1 MPRPR
6 SPKSNLFR
14 LLESALQPI
23 YVLADDQSI
32 LFANESLARWLGVDV
47 DQVIGRVCEGT
58 GKPPADPIDALV
70 RGLAAEPGQGG
81 REEFEQIVFCSAPG
95 NPLRRSSARFQRL
108 QTTDGS
114 LGWLVVLGA
123 GGLGESPSAAT
134 TLAAQLA
141 ILAHEL
147 LPGQPPATVIGRS
160 VVARRLLLQVD
171 AAIEARRGA
180 TIFGPAGSEPEVLA
194 RYIFSRFPG
203 ADQLELA
210 PIRANQA
217 DQVTIQETIRRL
229 SRMAH
234 GQRSPR
240 NDDYGQ
246 WLLLLDADRLEPA
259 AAMELNGF
267 LELPN
272 NQIRILAT
280 ADTAVEHWPIC
291 GDLPTILRARLT
303 AVEIGLPALAERRED
318 VPLMFQ
324 ALLEDLAR
332 EQSEPVPT
340 LAPAAIEML
349 LEYSWPGNLTE
360 LRNAAR
366 GVIKGFSAAGGRR
379 TVNPEDLPER
389 LRLAIKH
396 GRLGRA
402 PVESIDLETRLAAI
416 EREFIERA
424 LGQARYNRAQA
435 AKLLG
440 ISRAK
445 LLRRCEQ
452 LSIELPNQTIA
463 FEIVEEPESIEK
475 VDFQES
481 DE

>member
-6 SPKSNLFR
+6 SPKSNLLW
-14 LLESALQPI
+14 LLESAQQPI

-32 LFANESLARWLGVDV
+32 LFANESLARWVGLKV
-47 DQVIGRVCEGT
+47 DQVVGRVCHGT
-58 GKPPADPIDALV
+58 GTPPADPIDALV
-70 RGLAAEPGQGG
+70 RGLAADPGQDG
-81 REEFEQIVFCSAPG
+81 REEFEQMVFCSAPG
-95 NPLRRSSARFQRL
+95 NPLQRSSARFRRL

-123 GGLGESPSAAT
+123 SGLGDSPGAAT

-141 ILAHEL
+141 TLAHEL
-147 LPGQPPATVIGRS
+147 LPGQPPAVVIGRS
-160 VVARRLLLQVD
+160 VGARRLLLQVD

-194 RYIFSRFPG
+194 RYIFGRFPG
-203 ADQLELA
+203 SDQLELA

-217 DQVTIQETIRRL
+217 DQVTIQETVRRL
-229 SRMAH
+229 SRIAL

-240 NDDYGQ
+240 NDDSGQ
-246 WLLLLDADRLEPA
+246 WLLLLEADRLDPA

-267 LELPN
+267 LELPK

-280 ADTAVEHWPIC
+280 AESAVEHWPTC
-291 GDLPTILRARLT
+291 NELPAGLRARLT

-324 ALLEDLAR
+324 ALLEEAAK
-332 EQSEPVPT
+332 EQGEPVPT
-340 LAPAAIEML
+340 LAPATIEML

-366 GVIKGFSAAGGRR
+366 GALKGSSAAGGRR
-379 TVNPEDLPER
+379 TINPEDLPER

-402 PVESIDLETRLAAI
+402 PVESIDLEARLAAI

-424 LGQARYNRAQA
+424 LVQSRFNRAQA